1 MNFELAQLAL
11 IFAPGLIWAN
21 IDEKYGEGKPPNTV
35 KFFVRS
41 FLFGLTTY
49 VVLYLIYYLLS
60 LDTNGLRFEFNSS
73 EGQSALTDL
82 YLKPADIF
90 WSIPLSLC
98 LSIVWLY
105 IVSFK
110 LLRKTLHSLGA
121 TRRIS
126 DGDLWSTILNEDSI
140 GGKHIHFHDTAK
152 GLIYTGLLDKFSE
165 NEIDR
170 ELVLL
175 NVTVYSNDHY
185 NTEQE
190 GDSDTELQE
199 LFKARRLYVSCEK
212 NSFLLEFPNNIE
224 EEGENDGK

>member
-73 EGQSALTDL
+73 EGQSTLTDL

-110 LLRKTLHSLGA
+110 FLTKNLLFFGA
-121 TRRIS
+121 TRRIN
-126 DGDLWSTILNEDSI
+126 DEDLWSTVLDEDSI
-140 GGKHIHFHDTAK
+140 GGQPVHLRDFDK
-152 GLIYTGLLDKFSE
+152 GLIFSGWVE
-165 NEIDR
+165 SFSQNESSR
-170 ELVLL
+170 ELVL
-175 NVTVYSNDHY
+175 T
-185 NTEQE
+185 
-190 GDSDTELQE
+190 DTEVRTE
-199 LFKARRLYVSCEK
+199 CGEILFEASRLYVSCEK
-212 NSFLLEFPNNIE
+212 NSFLLEFPKITE
-224 EEGENDGK
+224 EKGENDGK